1 MIGLLTKGFNMFLMS
16 SKIIKVSFSR
26 ISVFLFV
33 SLSFIL
39 LIHISISEGSES
51 ISFINSNSN
60 WYKLQ
65 GGFELG
71 FLDVLSHT
79 IQFGNNGTKF
89 NYVSEGG
96 QDILFPFSRLT
107 AEINIHDRHNLIF
120 LIQPLDVQTETLLR
134 RNIVVDDLS
143 FPKDTPLELRY
154 LFNFYRLSYLYDFSK
169 AKNKEIAIGLSLQI
183 RNASISFKSADG
195 KLFRINNGV
204 GPVPIFKFRGKYPFS
219 NGLWLGTEID
229 GFYASGK
236 YITGSGN
243 DFEGAILDASLRI
256 GLELTQ
262 YLDTYVNIRYIGGGA
277 KGTEKNS
284 TGFGDG
290 FTDNW
295 LKTLSVSLG
304 FYIR

>member
-1 MIGLLTKGFNMFLMS
+1 MNFRSYPRIG
-16 SKIIKVSFSR
+16 
-26 ISVFLFV
+26 VFLLL

-39 LIHISISEGSES
+39 VLHIGISESSEPLPL
-51 ISFINSNSN
+51 INSGNN

-71 FLDVLSHT
+71 FLDVLSHK
-79 IQFGNNGTKF
+79 IQFGSNGTQF
-89 NYVSEGG
+89 DYVSEGG

-107 AEINIHDRHNLIF
+107 AEMSMGDRHSLIF
-120 LIQPLDVQTETLLR
+120 LIQPLDVRTEALLG

-143 FPKDTPLELRY
+143 FPEDTPLELRY

-169 AKNKEIAIGLSLQI
+169 AKDKELAIGLSLQI
-183 RNASISFKSADG
+183 RNASISFKSANG
-195 KLFRINNGV
+195 ELFRINNNV
-204 GPVPIFKFRGKYPFS
+204 GPVPIFKFRGKYPFD

-236 YITGSGN
+236 YITGSSN
-243 DFEGAILDASLRI
+243 DFEGAILDASLRF
-256 GLELTQ
+256 GFELTK

-277 KGTEKNS
+277 KGTEKDS
-284 TGFGDG
+284 PGPGDG

-304 FYIR
+304 FYIK